1 MFDHEPIRVFHQQ
14 RIRTRDHHQ
23 PIRSL
28 PQFQTLFSDN
38 EACVDWEFANK
49 EIKEQY
55 GIDLKYEKEVMQRK
69 LIEGLLS
76 TFSPP
81 IDLI

>member
-1 MFDHEPIRVFHQQ
+1 MLRAKS
-14 RIRTRDHHQ
+14 RDHHQ

-76 TFSPP
+76 TLTLF
-81 IDLI
+81 DHVTFCGLT

>member
-1 MFDHEPIRVFHQQ
+1 MLQANS
-14 RIRTRDHHQ
+14 RDHHQ

-28 PQFQTLFSDN
+28 PQLQTVFSDN

-76 TFSPP
+76 IPFSDM
-81 IDLI
+81 IYQHR